1 MNSTLKMVCSSCYK
15 PNHNKTS
22 CQLRINSEALRIVRG
37 DPNNILFEQL
47 PLVGPNSG
55 PGIEKMAILL
65 RLVQC
70 GRLDHI
76 VVKKETGSSVFE
88 KYEKN
93 IETGEITVSPSSLE
107 EEFVYKELYKL
118 QEINLQRE
126 VNEFSINLDTYRLS
140 QITQASA
147 IELEDVPRLLD
158 MAIVRGRIKFEQYQ
172 SRAMLERHRLVVP
185 LPNLQQQQ
193 RDILQ
198 QGLPQPQQARQPQPQ
213 QARQPQPQRT
223 RPTKKKTCPELSE
236 KRDKVIASE
245 SCPICMDT
253 MGETDITVL
262 RCGHTFCSHCVLSH
276 TLRCAMKLVD
286 CSCPVCRGVYITPA
300 SMRA

>member
-1 MNSTLKMVCSSCYK
+1 MVCSSCYK

-22 CQLRINSEALRIVRG
+22 CQWRINREALSIVRD
-37 DPNNILFEQL
+37 DPNDLFLQQL
-47 PLVGPNSG
+47 PIFGPYSG

-76 VVKKETGSSVFE
+76 VVKKETCSSVFE

-118 QEINLQRE
+118 QEVDLPRE
-126 VNEFSINLDTYRLS
+126 VDEFSRNLDTYRLS

-158 MAIVRGRIKFEQYQ
+158 MALVRGRIKFERHQ
-172 SRAMLERHRLVVP
+172 SRAPRERNQVVQVP
-185 LPNLQQQQ
+185 QQNLQQQQ
-193 RDILQ
+193 REILQ
-198 QGLPQPQQARQPQPQ
+198 QGLPQPQPAPQ
-213 QARQPQPQRT
+213 QARQQAPQQAPQRARPQA

-236 KRDKVIASE
+236 KRDKVIETE

-286 CSCPVCRGVYITPA
+286 CSCPVCRGVYITPS

>member
-1 MNSTLKMVCSSCYK
+1 MVCSSCNK

-22 CQLRINSEALRIVRG
+22 CQWRINREALSIVRD
-37 DPNNILFEQL
+37 DPNDLFLQQL
-47 PLVGPNSG
+47 PIFGPYSG

-76 VVKKETGSSVFE
+76 VVKKETCSSVFE

-118 QEINLQRE
+118 QEVDLPRE
-126 VNEFSINLDTYRLS
+126 VDEFSRNLDTYRLS

-158 MAIVRGRIKFEQYQ
+158 MALVRGRIKFERHQ
-172 SRAMLERHRLVVP
+172 SRAPRERHQLVRVP
-185 LPNLQQQQ
+185 QQNLQPQQ
-193 RDILQ
+193 REILQ
-198 QGLPQPQQARQPQPQ
+198 QGLPQPQPAPQ
-213 QARQPQPQRT
+213 QARPQAPQQARPQAPQRA

-236 KRDKVIASE
+236 KRDKVIETE

-286 CSCPVCRGVYITPA
+286 CSCPVCRGVFITPA

>member
-1 MNSTLKMVCSSCYK
+1 MVCSSCNK

-22 CQLRINSEALRIVRG
+22 CQWRINREALSIVRD
-37 DPNNILFEQL
+37 DPNDIFLQQL
-47 PLVGPNSG
+47 PIFGPFSG

-76 VVKKETGSSVFE
+76 VVRKETHSSVFE

-93 IETGEITVSPSSLE
+93 IETGEITVSPSSLQE
-107 EEFVYKELYKL
+107 EIVYKKLYKL
-118 QEINLQRE
+118 QEVNLPRE
-126 VNEFSINLDTYRLS
+126 VNEFLRNRETYRLS

-147 IELEDVPRLLD
+147 IELEDVPRLRVL
-158 MAIVRGRIKFEQYQ
+158 AIERVNIDYRGFRAHQ
-172 SRAMLERHRLVVP
+172 SM
-185 LPNLQQQQ
+185 LQQQQ
-193 RDILQ
+193 REILQ
-198 QGLPQPQQARQPQPQ
+198 QGLPQPQQARQ
-213 QARQPQPQRT
+213 QAPQRA

-236 KRDKVIASE
+236 KRDKVIETE

-286 CSCPVCRGVYITPA
+286 CSCPVCRGVYITPS

>member
-1 MNSTLKMVCSSCYK
+1 MVCSSCYK
-15 PNHNKTS
+15 PNHNRTS
-22 CQLRINSEALRIVRG
+22 CQLRINREALIIVRG
-37 DPNNILFEQL
+37 DPNNILVEQICPIFE
-47 PLVGPNSG
+47 PYSG
-55 PGIEKMAILL
+55 PGVEKMVILL

-76 VVKKETGSSVFE
+76 VAKKETGSSVFE

-118 QEINLQRE
+118 QEVNLPRE
-126 VNEFSINLDTYRLS
+126 VDEFSRNLGTYRLS

-158 MAIVRGRIKFEQYQ
+158 MALVRGRIKFERHQ
-172 SRAMLERHRLVVP
+172 SRAPRERNQVVRDP
-185 LPNLQQQQ
+185 QQNLQQQQ
-193 RDILQ
+193 REILQ
-198 QGLPQPQQARQPQPQ
+198 QGLPQPQPARQQAPQ
-213 QARQPQPQRT
+213 QAPQLAPQRA

-236 KRDKVIASE
+236 KRDKVIETE

-276 TLRCAMKLVD
+276 TLRCAMKPVD
-286 CSCPVCRGVYITPA
+286 CSCPVCRGVYITPS

>member
-1 MNSTLKMVCSSCYK
+1 MVCSSCNK

-22 CQLRINSEALRIVRG
+22 CQWRINREALMVVR
-37 DPNNILFEQL
+37 DDQNSLLSLQL
-47 PLVGPNSG
+47 LIFGPYSG

-213 QARQPQPQRT
+213 RT

>member
-1 MNSTLKMVCSSCYK
+1 MVCSSCNK

-22 CQLRINSEALRIVRG
+22 CQWRINREALMVVR
-37 DPNNILFEQL
+37 DDQNSLLSLQL
-47 PLVGPNSG
+47 LIFGPYSG

>member
-1 MNSTLKMVCSSCYK
+1 MVCSSCHK

-22 CQLRINSEALRIVRG
+22 CQWRINSEALRIVRG

-47 PLVGPNSG
+47 PIFGPNSG

-76 VVKKETGSSVFE
+76 VVRKETHSSVFE

-93 IETGEITVSPSSLE
+93 IETGEITVSPSSLQE
-107 EEFVYKELYKL
+107 EIVYKKLYKL
-118 QEINLQRE
+118 QEVNLPRE
-126 VNEFSINLDTYRLS
+126 VNEFLRNRETYRLS

-147 IELEDVPRLLD
+147 IELEDVPRLRVL
-158 MAIVRGRIKFEQYQ
+158 AIERGHIDYRGFRAHQ
-172 SRAMLERHRLVVP
+172 SM
-185 LPNLQQQQ
+185 LQQQQ
-193 RDILQ
+193 REILQ
-198 QGLPQPQQARQPQPQ
+198 QGLPQPQQARQ
-213 QARQPQPQRT
+213 QAPQRA

-236 KRDKVIASE
+236 KRDKVIETE

-286 CSCPVCRGVYITPA
+286 CSCPVCRGVYITPS

>member
-1 MNSTLKMVCSSCYK
+1 MVCSSCNK

-22 CQLRINSEALRIVRG
+22 CQWRINREALSIVRD
-37 DPNNILFEQL
+37 DPNDLFLQQL
-47 PLVGPNSG
+47 PIFGPFSG

-76 VVKKETGSSVFE
+76 VVKKETCSSVFE

-118 QEINLQRE
+118 QEVDLPRE
-126 VNEFSINLDTYRLS
+126 VDEFSRNLDTYRLS

-147 IELEDVPRLLD
+147 NELEDVPRLLD
-158 MAIVRGRIKFEQYQ
+158 MALVRGRIKFERHQ
-172 SRAMLERHRLVVP
+172 SRPPRERHQLVRVP
-185 LPNLQQQQ
+185 QQNLPQQQ
-193 RDILQ
+193 RETLQ
-198 QGLPQPQQARQPQPQ
+198 QGLPQPQRAPQ
-213 QARQPQPQRT
+213 QAPQQAPQLA

-236 KRDKVIASE
+236 KRDKVIETE

-286 CSCPVCRGVYITPA
+286 CSCPVCRGVYITPS

>member
-1 MNSTLKMVCSSCYK
+1 MVCSSCNK

-47 PLVGPNSG
+47 PTFGPNSG

-76 VVKKETGSSVFE
+76 VVKKETGSSVYE

-93 IETGEITVSPSSLE
+93 TETGEIIVSPSNDFA
-107 EEFVYKELYKL
+107 EFVYKELYKL
-118 QEINLQRE
+118 QEVDLPRE
-126 VNEFSINLDTYRLS
+126 VDEFSRNLDTYRLS

-147 IELEDVPRLLD
+147 IELEDVPYLMT
-158 MAIVRGRIKFEQYQ
+158 MASLNGGIKAVRHQ
-172 SRAMLERHRLVVP
+172 SRAPRERHQLVRVP
-185 LPNLQQQQ
+185 QQNLPQQQ
-193 RDILQ
+193 REILQ
-198 QGLPQPQQARQPQPQ
+198 QGLPQPQQAPQ
-213 QARQPQPQRT
+213 QAPQRA

-236 KRDKVIASE
+236 KRDKVIETE

-286 CSCPVCRGVYITPA
+286 CSCPVCRGVYITPS